1 MVKIPQVFI
10 DFCYGPPIR
19 VEDDP
24 TALMAIR
31 HDDSLHP
38 DHIYPQEVGRQPALA
53 QFATL
58 TAPTR
63 ATFLRQ
69 AGNFTSNYTS

>member
-1 MVKIPQVFI
+1 
-10 DFCYGPPIR
+10 
-19 VEDDP
+19 
-24 TALMAIR
+24 MAIR
-31 HDDSLHP
+31 HDDSLHL
-38 DHIYPQEVGRQPALA
+38 DHIYLQRQGRQPALA

-69 AGNFTSNYTS
+69 AENFTPTARHRRSVVNDSTTFRNAPS